1 MNRCPN
7 NFQTVTDQCIFCS
20 KTTVPGSQG
29 EDSAKTP
36 PRWLTNSGCIAQA
49 FSVWCGGAHKHQQLV
64 GTEKSV
70 AEDSMLHAPFMYL
83 TILKEMSQQ
92 LQSYLCVNA
101 ATERTHV
108 EWEGEDDVTRSKLPA
123 RKRFSICGTETCT
136 SMQLEP
142 KHGRK
147 RAATQL
153 ASNGSTPTRAP
164 LSSHL
169 IVHVWYARKC
179 ATMESNNFSRQ
190 HHLWRLC
197 EF

>member
-70 AEDSMLHAPFMYL
+70 AEDSMLHAPGMYL
-83 TILKEMSQQ
+83 TILKEM
-92 LQSYLCVNA
+92 CVNA

-108 EWEGEDDVTRSKLPA
+108 KA
-123 RKRFSICGTETCT
+123 RMMSRGQNCPRERDSVFVG
-136 SMQLEP
+136 Q
-142 KHGRK
+142 K
-147 RAATQL
+147 RARVCNWSRSTGANGTQP
-153 ASNGSTPTRAP
+153 SWPQMDR
-164 LSSHL
+164 
-169 IVHVWYARKC
+169 YQQ
-179 ATMESNNFSRQ
+179 E
-190 HHLWRLC
+190 HH
-197 EF
+197 